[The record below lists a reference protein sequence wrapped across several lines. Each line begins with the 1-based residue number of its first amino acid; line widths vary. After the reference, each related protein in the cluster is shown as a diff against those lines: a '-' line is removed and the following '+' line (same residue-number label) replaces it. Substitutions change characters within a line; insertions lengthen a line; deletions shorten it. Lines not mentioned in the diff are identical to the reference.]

1 MLKWSM
7 LPLLAV
13 FVWSGCDFYRSEEKT
28 NQDRIV
34 SDDGLRHA
42 VSHDDDHG
50 DGEDTGDSG
59 EDTGEDTNEDTGNCE
74 DDDAGEV
81 PQCDAETAVAAF
93 KTNVQPS
100 IDKSCNS
107 CHAFAA
113 GGLKMVKEEDDAAVV
128 VQNRINLKA
137 STQSATAEKLF
148 LKISNQSSAGHGGGN
163 QSDPE
168 KGNLTLAKIEAWLA
182 AEVGCD

>member
-1 MLKWSM
+1 MLKWFM

-13 FVWSGCDFYRSEEKT
+13 FVWSGCAFYRSEEKT
-28 NQDRIV
+28 EHDRVV

-50 DGEDTGDSG
+50 NGEDTN

-81 PQCDAETAVAAF
+81 PQCDAEAALAAF
-93 KTNVQPS
+93 KTNVQTS

-113 GGLKMVKEEDDAAVV
+113 GGLTMVKEEDDAAVV